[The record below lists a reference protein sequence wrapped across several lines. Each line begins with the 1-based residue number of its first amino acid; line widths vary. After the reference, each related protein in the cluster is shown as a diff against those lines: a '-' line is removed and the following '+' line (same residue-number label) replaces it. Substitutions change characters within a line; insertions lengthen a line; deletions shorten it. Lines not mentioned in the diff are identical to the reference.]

1 MPYVKLAK
9 LAGVVGG
16 LCWLFQAAIN
26 QYDAAGAAVNAMFW
40 GGAALIAVALVGMG
54 AALVSAAPALRVLVG
69 LCVPVLVFSI
79 LSALR
84 GEAASENV
92 IDGGF
97 GLVLALV
104 CAASLLGG
112 SAIEEPSRGGSH
124 AK

>member
-1 MPYVKLAK
+1 MPYMKLAK

-16 LCWLFQAAIN
+16 LCWLVQAAIN
-26 QYDAAGAAVNAMFW
+26 QYDAAGAVVNALFW
-40 GGAALIAVALVGMG
+40 GGAALILVALVGMG
-54 AALVSAAPALRVLVG
+54 ASLVSAAPALRVLVG

-84 GEAASENV
+84 GETSENIV
-92 IDGGF
+92 DGGF
-97 GLVLALV
+97 GLALALI

-112 SAIEEPSRGGSH
+112 SAIEDTARGGSH